1 MQGRLLSARCNNLS
15 IVTLLKLV
23 PDIEL
28 SEGGP
33 RAAVTV
39 PNRIGRRCTFA
50 LENSKQGFKLY
61 TYFKER
67 LTLCFMMELN
77 IKRGNPR
84 SPIDILQTEPLEEN

>member
-1 MQGRLLSARCNNLS
+1 MFYLEGFVRTMQGRLLSARCNNLS

-39 PNRIGRRCTFA
+39 PNRVGRR
-50 LENSKQGFKLY
+50 
-61 TYFKER
+61 
-67 LTLCFMMELN
+67 
-77 IKRGNPR
+77 
-84 SPIDILQTEPLEEN
+84 